1 MPPPTAPLLRPW
13 LLGVRLFAQAAPRPI
28 GLQPPHLG
36 LQPPTPPR
44 GCSLPHLG
52 LPPVRLLCLQ
62 AALLLSCAALPA
74 AAAVPPLCAPAA
86 LSERLRAI
94 LSGCAAA
101 EGASP
106 PAEGASPPAASP
118 LVTALVPAVAALEEA
133 LAAAVPGTPV
143 PGTPVPGT
151 PVPGTP
157 VPGAVWAL
165 PPAPLLA
172 VRAALRRHA
181 PLLGGAEAERAAAA
195 AAAAGVLLGCAA
207 RVRLAEGGAPN
218 SEAQPHGGG
227 GRGASGLRL
236 RLCAELAHT
245 PPAARAECL
254 LQAGSPHGLS

>member
-1 MPPPTAPLLRPW
+1 M
-13 LLGVRLFAQAAPRPI
+13 
-28 GLQPPHLG
+28 
-36 LQPPTPPR
+36 
-44 GCSLPHLG
+44 
-52 LPPVRLLCLQ
+52 RLLCLQ
-62 AALLLSCAALPA
+62 AALLLSCTALPA
-74 AAAVPPLCAPAA
+74 AAAVPPLCAPSA
-86 LSERLRAI
+86 LSERLGVT

-101 EGASP
+101 EGATP

-143 PGTPVPGT
+143 PGTPVPG
-151 PVPGTP
+151 
-157 VPGAVWAL
+157 AVWAL

-172 VRAALRRHA
+172 VRAALLRHA
-181 PLLGGAEAERAAAA
+181 PLLAGAEAERAAAA
-195 AAAAGVLLGCAA
+195 AAAAGVLRGCAA

>member
-1 MPPPTAPLLRPW
+1 
-13 LLGVRLFAQAAPRPI
+13 
-28 GLQPPHLG
+28 
-36 LQPPTPPR
+36 
-44 GCSLPHLG
+44 
-52 LPPVRLLCLQ
+52 LCLQ

-86 LSERLRAI
+86 LSERLGAI

-101 EGASP
+101 EGATP

-143 PGTPVPGT
+143 PGMPVPGM
-151 PVPGTP
+151 PG
-157 VPGAVWAL
+157 PGAVWAL

-172 VRAALRRHA
+172 VRAALLRHA
-181 PLLGGAEAERAAAA
+181 PLLGGAEAERAVAA
-195 AAAAGVLLGCAA
+195 AAAAGVLRGCAA